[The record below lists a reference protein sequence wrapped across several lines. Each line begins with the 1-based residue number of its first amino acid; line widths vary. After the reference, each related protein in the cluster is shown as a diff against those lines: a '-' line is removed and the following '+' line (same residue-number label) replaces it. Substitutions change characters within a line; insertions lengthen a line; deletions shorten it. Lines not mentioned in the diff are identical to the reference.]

1 MSEELLSDT
10 QAERILR
17 RISRLLAPVMSNR
30 NRATESKRETAKER
44 YWRKRCERAEAKLTE
59 AGVLWRGGRRTVSK
73 RRSDNGQKDT

>member
-1 MSEELLSDT
+1 MDGEPQSDM

-17 RISRLLAPVMSNR
+17 RISRLLAPAMSSR
-30 NRATESKRETAKER
+30 NRATAAKRETAKER

-73 RRSDNGQKDT
+73 RRPGNGQKDT